1 MPKLEKHLLRRVYMD
16 ILRGFS
22 KVTDTSYG
30 DFYIKHIDNFDSE
43 EIDEKGEEYKNHAI
57 KQGLPSTKEKLKQ
70 LKQDE
75 SWTDEEECKINDLE
89 KMISNLQITKSKT
102 LLKAQIDQVQQQI
115 KDTEK
120 ELQALKVEK
129 ASLIG
134 YTSDVYASKKINE
147 FYVLNTSYKD
157 KELKK
162 PLFNK
167 QEFEELQERDISL
180 LIKYYND
187 SSERAGEENIK
198 RIALSGFFLNSFYIC
213 EDNPQIYYGK
223 PVVEL
228 TYNQGE
234 LFSYGKYFK
243 HILSEMKNKPHPDVM
258 DDPDKLIELYNV
270 GQNADKMKESMEN
283 ADASTVVGATS
294 EDLERMGIKGPSDE
308 PQKGISLAKEAA
320 KKGGKLSMEDLMN
333 LHS

>member
-22 KVTDTSYG
+22 KVSDTSYG
-30 DFYIKHIDNFDSE
+30 DFYIKHLDNFDSE

-75 SWTDEEECKINDLE
+75 SWTDEEERKIGDLE
-89 KMISNLQITKSKT
+89 KMVTNLQITKSKT
-102 LLKAQIDQVQQQI
+102 LLKAQIDQVQEQI
-115 KDTEK
+115 KETEK
-120 ELQALKVEK
+120 ELQALKLEK

-270 GQNADKMKESMEN
+270 GQNADKMKQSMED
-283 ADASTVVGATS
+283 ADASTIVGATS